1 MMTVLAEKGT
11 ASREVN
17 ATSVSTKVAA
27 YCRVSTEDQAERETV
42 QNQVEFAK
50 SYCELYD
57 IAVHDFYLDDGV
69 TGTAPLWERPEG
81 SRLMQDAQQG
91 LFNQILVYRIDRL
104 GRRLVA
110 LVEAVDRLEALG
122 VTVKSMTEP
131 FETSTAMGRFVMQLL
146 GSLAELE
153 RETILERTMMGRR
166 RAARTGRWCGGF
178 APLGYCL
185 EPTGETSKGR
195 PIHRLAIDEAEA
207 ETVRLIFRLYTKERI
222 GSVALADYLNANGVP
237 TLYLRRRMKS
247 KRVRNPGVWDSTRVC
262 NVLRNES
269 YAGVHHWGKRGKSE
283 AIAQEI
289 PAIIDRPTWEE
300 AARLRRENHAW
311 ASRNAKRNY
320 LLRGLIRCGV
330 CGRRY
335 VGRGHRAKGQYYYRC
350 TTPKCSSPEL
360 RADVLEGLVWADVE
374 AFLSDPGPVLSL
386 LAQKLQA
393 ENDSVDHRRVQ
404 EGLEERIVSTQ
415 AGREAVLRQLRK
427 GTITEA
433 EAETALEEAERE
445 LETLRVEAE
454 RVAALVEGE
463 EADKTALL
471 TARHLLE
478 RLRAKLENIDD
489 ETRRDLIAC
498 LVEGA
503 TVSVGKRD
511 AIDVRV
517 TYFFPERPIAR
528 NPSGRSSGRPGG
540 PGRGGSAPPGAD
552 GDPRTAGVDPR
563 RRLSPRRRGRRRP
576 GCCGRWGCG

>member
-1 MMTVLAEKGT
+1 MMTVLPEKGT
-11 ASREVN
+11 PNREAN
-17 ATSVSTKVAA
+17 ATCVSTKVAA

-69 TGTAPLWERPEG
+69 SGTLPLWERPEG
-81 SRLMQDAQQG
+81 SRLMRDAEQG
-91 LFNQILVYRIDRL
+91 LFSQILVYRIDRF

-122 VTVKSMTEP
+122 VAVKSMTEP

-178 APLGYCL
+178 APLGYRL
-185 EPTGETSKGR
+185 EPTGETYKGR
-195 PIHRLAIDEAEA
+195 PIHRLAVDDAEA
-207 ETVRLIFRLYTKERI
+207 ETVRLIFRLYTRERT

-262 NVLRNES
+262 NVLRNET
-269 YAGVHHWGKRGKSE
+269 YAGVHHWGKRGKGE
-283 AIAQEI
+283 AIGQEI
-289 PAIIDRPTWEE
+289 PPIIDRSTWEE

-320 LLRGLIRCGV
+320 LLRGLIRCGA

-335 VGRGHRAKGQYYYRC
+335 VGRGHRSKGQYYYRC
-350 TTPKCSSPEL
+350 TTPKCSSPGL

-374 AFLSDPGPVLSL
+374 AFLSDPGPVLAL
-386 LAQKLQA
+386 LAEKLQA
-393 ENDSVDHRRVQ
+393 ANDSVDQRRVQ
-404 EGLEERIVSTQ
+404 EDVESRIVSAQT
-415 AGREAVLRQLRK
+415 GREAVLRQLRK
-427 GTITEA
+427 GTIKEA

-445 LETLRVEAE
+445 LESLRAEAE

-463 EADKTALL
+463 EVGRTALL
-471 TARHLLE
+471 TAKHLLE
-478 RLRAKLENIDD
+478 RLRAKLESIDD
-489 ETRRDLIAC
+489 DTRRDLITCVVAAAT
-498 LVEGA
+498 VDVGENGA
-503 TVSVGKRD
+503 TEVK
-511 AIDVRV
+511 V
-517 TYFFPERPIAR
+517 TYFFPEGPIAR
-528 NPSGRSSGRPGG
+528 NPSGR
-540 PGRGGSAPPGAD
+540 
-552 GDPRTAGVDPR
+552 
-563 RRLSPRRRGRRRP
+563 
-576 GCCGRWGCG
+576 